1 MTTPNPACV
10 VNGVAP
16 PQNITA
22 GASFSFGLVST
33 AGANFWS
40 VFVSGTDELNTT
52 AAVQATVTLDQVHK
66 TGTCT
71 APAGL
76 GSAVQLTS
84 VVGIT
89 GLGLDANGAVQK
101 AFTTTFKINVLAANG
116 LSVFTTN
123 ETVEQSTP
131 FGWTAVVNPAI
142 RNASGGGGGPA
153 TAIVW
158 TRVSSSPHQLVAGEE
173 ALVTVVGGNI
183 TCRTPVAPADAAE
196 FAITCVDGLGAHSL
210 TVDPNA
216 LGSALNDP
224 NAVPGTFL
232 AANATLTLPYKG
244 RFKWKYDSTN
254 TRWILV

>member
-1 MTTPNPACV
+1 MPTPSPICV

-16 PQNITA
+16 PQNVTA
-22 GASFSFGLVST
+22 GASVSFGLVST

-40 VFVSGTDELNTT
+40 VSVTGTDELNTV
-52 AAVQATVTLDQVHK
+52 AAVQATVVLNQGTK
-66 TGTCT
+66 TGTVT

-84 VVGIT
+84 VVGIA
-89 GLGLDANGAVQK
+89 GLGLDANGAKVA
-101 AFTTTFKINVLAANG
+101 AFTTTFKINVLCASG
-116 LSVFTTN
+116 LEVFHTN
-123 ETVEQSTP
+123 ETIEQSAP
-131 FGWTAVVNPAI
+131 FGWLAVVNPAI

-158 TRVSSSPHQLVAGEE
+158 TRVSTSPHQLVAGEE

-183 TCRTPVAPADAAE
+183 TCRTPVTPADAAE

-210 TVDPNA
+210 TLDPNA
-216 LGSALNDP
+216 LGSSLNDP
-224 NAVPGTFL
+224 NGVPGTFL
-232 AANATLTLPYKG
+232 AANTTLTLPFKG
-244 RFKWKYDSTN
+244 RYKWKYDSTN